1 MVKAVLML
9 VGRLLSCGIGFKS
22 ARFLRGHGDALSFW
36 DEWFKRFGRRS
47 SIYGD
52 IERMMEEMEREMAE
66 AFKGMEGNL
75 PSDTY
80 REVRQPDGSTR
91 REYGPFVYGYSVK
104 IGPDGKPVIREF
116 GNMKPGLAGEGESPL
131 SLTDRR
137 EPLVDVIEDADTVKV
152 LAELPGV
159 DKQDIKV
166 IVTPSGLT
174 LDVGNATRKYYK
186 ELEFPAEVEEE
197 AAESSYRNGVL
208 EIVFRKKRKE
218 TRGTQLRIE

>member
-1 MVKAVLML
+1 M
-9 VGRLLSCGIGFKS
+9 
-22 ARFLRGHGDALSFW
+22 SFW

-47 SIYGD
+47 SIFGD
-52 IERMMEEMEREMAE
+52 IERMMEEMEKEMAD
-66 AFKGMEGNL
+66 AFKDAEGSL

-80 REVRQPDGSTR
+80 REVRQPDGSIR

-137 EPLVDVIEDADTVKV
+137 EPLVDVIEDDGGIKV

-159 DKQDIKV
+159 EKQDIRLYA
-166 IVTPSGLT
+166 TPGGLT
-174 LDVGNATRKYYK
+174 ISVDNQGRKYYK
-186 ELEFPAEVEEE
+186 ELEFPAEVDQNT
-197 AAESSYRNGVL
+197 ARSTYRNGVL
-208 EIVFRKKRKE
+208 EIVFKKKRRDDK
-218 TRGTQLRIE
+218 GTQLKIE